1 MRTTTTKSFTIAL
14 VLTTLLTAPLL
25 AVGREDAKR
34 QPRGGDQQQQTIVQR
49 IINRLVHIFD
59 GGILPHPEVP
69 ETPVVTTT

>member
-14 VLTTLLTAPLL
+14 VLTTVLTAPLF
-25 AVGREDAKR
+25 AGREDAKR

-69 ETPVVTTT
+69 TTTT